1 MYGESS
7 LQLIALTGG
16 TDISNNADLNIMCN
30 VIVQQ
35 LFSVHIKRYWSS
47 FESRWVVKPKTK

>member
-16 TDISNNADLNIMCN
+16 ADISNNADLNIMCN
-30 VIVQQ
+30 VIVQ
-35 LFSVHIKRYWSS
+35 
-47 FESRWVVKPKTK
+47 